1 MPIAK
6 ITGQGLTAIAF
17 SVGLLWTSIIVDQV
31 NTRAAF
37 TERARVVREMQR
49 MQHRR
54 TEPAASPSPF
64 TRHRL
69 HVTAG

>member
-6 ITGQGLTAIAF
+6 ITGQGLAAIAF
-17 SVGLLWTSIIVDQV
+17 SVGVLWTSVIVDQV
-31 NTRAAF
+31 NARAAVS
-37 TERARVVREMQR
+37 ERARVVREMQR

-64 TRHRL
+64 TRHR
-69 HVTAG
+69 HHITAG